1 MDRGTKIQNM
11 RLLRALILA
20 LAVSAALCWLRLSDP
35 APVASLR
42 ASGFD
47 LLQQLWPRQ
56 QNAQPVVIVD
66 IDEASLAHIGQWP
79 WSRDKLAK
87 MVDNLNSMGA
97 KVIAFDIIFP
107 EEDQQSPALFFRRPE
122 FVEIQ
127 KNIFPVLADTDALF
141 ANAINNANVVMAAA
155 QVTLSQ
161 APPLS
166 IAKAG
171 FNLRGAATP
180 LAAPLLPN
188 LVSNLPKINEAAKG
202 IGLINLDLA
211 SESGVAR
218 SVPMLWSNGKS
229 FLPSFVLE
237 ILRVSQ
243 GESSY
248 LITGSPNVANALESV
263 QIGKLE
269 IPINEN
275 GTFQIYYR
283 PEQTESYVSAAALL
297 DTKSDDSL
305 RTKIDGKLVLIG
317 TSAAG
322 LGDRHIS
329 TLGETLPGVSVHA
342 QAIEQILGEQFLK
355 HGEVISQL
363 ELVYIVIAGLLLAIL
378 SVLTRPALL
387 LAAWGATI
395 VFTLYSITVA
405 FRNYGLLFDATF
417 PLLASALLFLSLLAL
432 KLFITERQGRSL
444 RFAFSHYLST
454 PLLREIER
462 NPKALKLGG
471 EQRDITVMFV
481 DIKNFTPMTEKLAP
495 QDLVSLINQV
505 LSLCTSAILSENG
518 TLDKYIGDAVMAIW
532 NAPIDISQHQFYATV
547 AALKIQEALTTLN
560 QQPHVLT
567 LLNDAKLSPIGVRI
581 GIASGLATVGNMG
594 SAQRFD
600 YSALG
605 EPVNMAARAEQACKQ
620 VNADIVIAGEL
631 RDKSQTLSSL
641 DAGRLS
647 FKGLAK
653 KVQCHAVFAISRSD
667 AHKRAAMALYSFQSG
682 AKLLQ
687 PKLAEVYVPFI
698 VGLAARR
705 PDYGLKN

>member
-1 MDRGTKIQNM
+1 MDQGTKIQNL
-11 RLLRALILA
+11 RLLRAIILA
-20 LAVSAALCWLRLSDP
+20 IAVSAALCWLCISDP

-56 QNAQPVVIVD
+56 QNTQSVVIVD
-66 IDEASLAHIGQWP
+66 IDEASLAHVGQWP

-87 MVDNLNSMGA
+87 LVDNLNAIGA
-97 KVIAFDIIFP
+97 KVIAFDMIFP
-107 EEDQQSPALFFRRPE
+107 EEDQQSPARFFRRPE
-122 FVEIQ
+122 FAENQ
-127 KNIFPVLADTDALF
+127 KNIVPGLADTDALF
-141 ANAINNANVVMAAA
+141 VTAINSANVVMAAA
-155 QVTLSQ
+155 QVNLSQ
-161 APPLS
+161 DPPLS

-171 FNLRGAATP
+171 FNVRGAVTP
-180 LAAPLLPN
+180 MAAPLLPN
-188 LVSNLPKINEAAKG
+188 LVSNLPNINEAAKG

-243 GESSY
+243 SESSY
-248 LITGSPNVANALESV
+248 LVTGAPNVDNALESI

-269 IPINEN
+269 IPTNEN
-275 GTFQIYYR
+275 GAFQIYYR
-283 PEQTESYVSAAALL
+283 PEQAESYVSAAALL
-297 DTKSDDSL
+297 DAKSDDSL
-305 RTKIDGKLVLIG
+305 RAKINGKLVLVG
-317 TSAAG
+317 SSAAG
-322 LGDRHIS
+322 LGDRRIS
-329 TLGETLPGVSVHA
+329 TLGETVPGVSVHT
-342 QAIEQILGEQFLK
+342 QAIEQILGKQFLRR
-355 HGEVISQL
+355 GEVISQL
-363 ELVYIVIAGLLLAIL
+363 ELVYIVVAGLALAIL
-378 SVLTRPALL
+378 SVLIRPALL

-395 VFTLYSITVA
+395 VFTLYSVTFA

-432 KLFITERQGRSL
+432 KLLITERQGRSL

-481 DIKNFTPMTEKLAP
+481 DIKNFTPMTERLAP
-495 QDLVSLINQV
+495 QDLVSLVNQV

-532 NAPIDISQHQFYATV
+532 NAPIDISQHQFHAAV
-547 AALKIQEALTTLN
+547 AALKIQEALTRLN
-560 QQPHVLT
+560 QQPQIMT
-567 LLNDAKLSPIGVRI
+567 LLNNAKLSPIGVRI

-605 EPVNMAARAEQACKQ
+605 ESVNMAARAEQACKQ
-620 VNADIVIAGEL
+620 VSADIVIAGEL
-631 RDKSQTLSSL
+631 RDKSQALSCL

-653 KVQCHAVFAISRSD
+653 KVQCHAVFAISRDES
-667 AHKRAAMALYSFQSG
+667 HKQADMALYSFQSG
-682 AKLLQ
+682 TKLLQ
-687 PKLAEVYVPFI
+687 PKLAERYGAFVA
-698 VGLAARR
+698 GLATRR
-705 PDYGLKN
+705 SDYGLKN

>member
-1 MDRGTKIQNM
+1 MDQGTKIQNM
-11 RLLRALILA
+11 RLLRAIVLA
-20 LAVSAALCWLRLSDP
+20 LAVSAALCWLRISDP

-56 QNAQPVVIVD
+56 QHAQPVVIVD
-66 IDEASLAHIGQWP
+66 IDEASLARIGQWP

-87 MVDNLNSMGA
+87 MVDNLNTMGA
-97 KVIAFDIIFP
+97 KVIAFDMIFP
-107 EEDQQSPALFFRRPE
+107 EEDQQSPARFFSRPE

-127 KNIFPVLADTDALF
+127 KNIDPVLVDTDALF
-141 ANAINNANVVMAAA
+141 ATAIQNANVVLAAA
-155 QVTLSQ
+155 QVTSSPT
-161 APPLS
+161 PPLP

-171 FNLRGAATP
+171 FNVRGAATP

-188 LVSNLPKINEAAKG
+188 LVSNLPKINESAKG

-211 SESGVAR
+211 SQSGVAR
-218 SVPMLWSNGKS
+218 TVPMLWNNGKN

-243 GESSY
+243 SETSY
-248 LITGSPNVANALESV
+248 LVTGAPNIDNALESI

-269 IPINEN
+269 IPTNEN
-275 GTFQIYYR
+275 GTFQVFYR
-283 PEQTESYVSAAALL
+283 PEQPESYVTATALL
-297 DTKSDDSL
+297 DTKLDDSL
-305 RTKIDGKLVLIG
+305 RTKINGKLVLIG

-322 LGDRHIS
+322 LGDRRLS
-329 TLGETLPGVSVHA
+329 TLGETVPGVSVHA
-342 QAIEQILGEQFLK
+342 QAIEQIIGEQFLRR
-355 HGEVISQL
+355 GEVISQL
-363 ELVYIVIAGLLLAIL
+363 ELVYIVIAGLVLAIL
-378 SVLTRPALL
+378 SVLIRPTLL

-395 VFTLYSITVA
+395 LFTLYSVTAA

-444 RFAFSHYLST
+444 RFAFSHYLSI

-462 NPKALKLGG
+462 NPQALKLGG

-495 QDLVSLINQV
+495 QDLVSLVNQV

-532 NAPIDISQHQFYATV
+532 NAPIDISQHQFHAAV
-547 AALKIQEALTTLN
+547 AALKIQDALITLN
-560 QQPHVLT
+560 QQPQIMT
-567 LLNDAKLSPIGVRI
+567 LLNNAKLNPIGVRI

-631 RDKSQTLSSL
+631 RDKSQTLSCL

-653 KVQCHAVFAISRSD
+653 KVQCHAVFAISRGD
-667 AHKRAAMALYSFQSG
+667 AHKLADMALYSFQSG
-682 AKLLQ
+682 TKLLQ
-687 PKLAEVYVPFI
+687 PKLVELYGPFI
-698 VGLAARR
+698 AGLATRR
-705 PDYGLKN
+705 TDYGLKN